1 MICPTCLSGTFITV
15 AAFLVV
21 LSPAASEPRQ
31 QEILA
36 IDSDGTI
43 ERHVAIGEEHLYRVT
58 LAARECAEVIVE
70 QRGIDVVVRARR
82 EGGTDNVD
90 FQEDVR
96 PNGQERVDV
105 VAEEGGA
112 YILAIATSHGIY
124 SGTYTIRVAARRAA
138 TDSDRAMYEAR
149 RLRTTAL
156 GLAKAARFDAARQL
170 LERATTISE
179 AARGPEDVFTGMLL
193 HDLVGGALET
203 RDFASAERLQRR
215 ALAIFDKSWGE
226 GHPYAA
232 MSRLRLAVLL
242 LQAGQGVQ
250 AEALVESAT
259 QVIEKTLGAEHA
271 WFATCLRAQASSRY
285 NARDFDAAEAIYRR
299 AMAILE
305 RVGDSES
312 PAYTAILNNLG
323 LIYADR
329 RDLARAEEHYRRA
342 LAVAELLEGPE
353 GYHLSLYLQNLSS
366 LARERKAFATALEYA
381 TRALSIRQSF
391 VGAEH
396 VDIAPLLNNLAIVYR
411 AIGDVPRATEM
422 FLRSL
427 RIWEQAVGPYHRS
440 TLTAVGNLA
449 QLYWDTGEVS
459 RAIPLQRRADAIVEK
474 QLELNLAVGSE
485 RQKLAFVRSI
495 SERTDR
501 TISLHLRAAPGDA
514 DAGALAALVVLQ
526 RKGRVLDAMTDAFSA
541 VRRSVDD
548 GGGRALLNLLNST
561 TARLARLA
569 LNEAD
574 DGFAGQRQRAIGELE
589 AEKER
594 LEVELGAYS
603 SELRAQIQPVT
614 LESVQAALPEDA
626 ALLEFAIFHP
636 FDPKIEIN
644 ADAYGPPHYAA
655 YVVRKNAAPRG
666 VDLGPAAAIDQ
677 AVALLRQAVRDRT
690 RTDVNAHGRALYDLL
705 LRPLRTAYGDASR
718 LLVSPDGALNLV
730 PFEALVEEQGR
741 YLIERFSI
749 SYLSSGRDL
758 LRLHVPRVHRSPA
771 VIVADPDYGEPALAA
786 AGPAGR
792 KQPSTRAPYRS
803 VTTAVE
809 RAALYFAPLANTAA
823 EAHAIKHLFPDA
835 VLLTGRRATKAAFA
849 RLDAPRML
857 HIASH
862 GYFLGD
868 GAREGAPAPAAAAG
882 ARASDLGAP
891 IENPLL
897 RSGIALAGAN
907 LGHGL
912 RGDGILTAL
921 EASGLNLWGTKLVTL
936 SACDTGVGE
945 VRNGEGVYGL
955 RRAFLLAGPETLVMS
970 LWPVS
975 DYIARQ
981 TMVTYYAGLRAG
993 LGRGEALRQAK
1004 LAMLRRKVRQHPF
1017 YWASFIQSGEWA
1029 SLDGKR

>member
-1 MICPTCLSGTFITV
+1 MMRATCLSGTFTAV
-15 AAFLVV
+15 AVLLVV

-31 QEILA
+31 QDVTA
-36 IDSDGTI
+36 IDSDGAI

-82 EGGTDNVD
+82 EGGTDVVE

-96 PNGQERVDV
+96 PNGEERVDV

-112 YILAIATSHGIY
+112 YILAIVPSHGIY
-124 SGTYTIRVAARRAA
+124 SGTYAIRIAARRAA
-138 TDSDRAMYEAR
+138 TDSDRAMNEAR

-156 GLAKAARFDAARQL
+156 GLAKAARFDEARQL
-170 LERATTISE
+170 LERAITISE
-179 AARGPEDVFTGMLL
+179 AARGSDDVFTGMLL

-242 LQAGQGVQ
+242 LQAGQGVK
-250 AEALVESAT
+250 ADALVVSAT
-259 QVIEKTLGAEHA
+259 QLIEKTLGAEHT
-271 WFATCLRAQASSRY
+271 WFATCLRAQASLRY
-285 NARDFDAAEAIYRR
+285 NARDFDAAEEIYRR

-312 PAYTAILNNLG
+312 SAYTAILNNLG

-329 RDLARAEEHYRRA
+329 RDLTRAEEHYRRA
-342 LAVAELLEGPE
+342 LALAEVLEGPE
-353 GYHLSLYLQNLSS
+353 GYHISLYLQNLSS

-449 QLYWDTGEVS
+449 QLYWDTGEVA
-459 RAIPLQRRADAIVEK
+459 RAIPWQRRADAIVEK

-485 RQKLAFVRSI
+485 RQKLAVVKSI

-501 TISLHLRAAPGDA
+501 TISLHLHGAPGDA

-548 GGGRALLNLLNST
+548 GGGRALLDQLNST

-569 LNEAD
+569 LNAAD
-574 DGFAGQRQRAIGELE
+574 DGSAGQRRRAIGELE

-614 LESVQAALPEDA
+614 LEAVQAALPGDA

-636 FDPKIEIN
+636 FDPKVEVN

-655 YVVRKNAAPRG
+655 YVMRKNAAPRG

-690 RTDVNAHGRALYDLL
+690 RTDVNAHARAVYDVL
-705 LRPLRTAYGDASR
+705 LRPLRNAYGDASR

-741 YLIERFSI
+741 YLIERFSV

-758 LRLHVPRVHRSPA
+758 LRLQVSRVHRSPP
-771 VIVADPDYGEPALAA
+771 VIVADPDYGKPALAA

-792 KQPSTRAPYRS
+792 KQPSTRAPFRS
-803 VTTAVE
+803 VTTAVDS
-809 RAALYFAPLANTAA
+809 AALYFAPLANTAA

-835 VLLTGRRATKAAFA
+835 VLLTGQRATKAAFA

-862 GYFLGD
+862 GFFLGD
-868 GAREGAPAPAAAAG
+868 GAPAPAAAAG
-882 ARASDLGAP
+882 ARASDLSAP

-912 RGDGILTAL
+912 RSDGILTAL